1 MISARPL
8 PGGWL
13 TCYPPG
19 FLRLGMW
26 TSRGPFLESFRMTR
40 VIEWIIS
47 LLIVIALFVVI
58 GLFLPAS
65 RTVSHSVETNRP
77 MSTVND
83 VLSGFTRFKDWNAL
97 INHDPRMQLT
107 TSGPETGVG
116 ATLNFSSSQH
126 SIGSGKWEVVEI
138 VPGEKIVYALDTPGR
153 GKNKRMTFRFERTGQ
168 RNQNI
173 EISQRYT
180 VDYGYDLLGRYA
192 GTLYVNSEVGAD
204 IKRGLTKLTNL
215 LTTIPRFDYSQHEP
229 GFEVVE
235 LPAQNVLLVTTAAKR
250 ANDDIAVAVTN
261 QLKWIEQVMEKNEL
275 EAAGPMRIVTNEFG
289 ADTYGFDV
297 VMPVRPEGTG
307 PAGEEE
313 AAAEGEEVASTE
325 DGEAAE
331 GDEAAEAAD
340 AEELVAEIAQE
351 PVSLDAPLDATTMPE
366 VLDIAINPGRNNTA
380 NPVVYLQVPAH
391 RAVTTTYVGPAPA
404 LPRVRDLIRA
414 WAIVRGAETAERP
427 YEDYRIEIEDML
439 SDTAEFQVYWPVKVA
454 GEMPGAAVQLV
465 PEPVAEGAASPPPG
479 EEGEAGAEDAPADA
493 EETESA
499 E

>member
-1 MISARPL
+1 
-8 PGGWL
+8 
-13 TCYPPG
+13 
-19 FLRLGMW
+19 
-26 TSRGPFLESFRMTR
+26 MTR

-83 VLSGFTRFKDWNAL
+83 ILSSFTRFKDWNAL

-107 TSGPETGVG
+107 TSGPESGVG
-116 ATLNFSSSQH
+116 AALAFSSSQH
-126 SIGSGKWEVVEI
+126 SIGSGKWEIKEI

-153 GKNKRMTFRFERTGQ
+153 GKNKTMTFDFERTGQ
-168 RNQNI
+168 RKQNVKI
-173 EISQRYT
+173 TQTFDVE
-180 VDYGYDLLGRYA
+180 YGYDLLGRYA
-192 GTLYVNSEVGAD
+192 GLYITDNVGED
-204 IKRGLTKLTNL
+204 MKLGLGKFSNL
-215 LTTIPRFDYSQHEP
+215 IATIPRFDYSQHDAE
-229 GFEVVE
+229 FAFVD
-235 LPAQNVLLVTTAAKR
+235 LPAQNVLSATATAKR
-250 ANDDIAVAVTN
+250 ANDDIAVAMTN
-261 QLKWIEQVMEKNEL
+261 QLKWIEQVMEENEL
-275 EAAGPMRIVTNEFG
+275 ESAGPLRIVTNEFG
-289 ADTYGFDV
+289 ADAYGFDV

-313 AAAEGEEVASTE
+313 ATEEGDDVAAT
-325 DGEAAE
+325 DGEDAAE
-331 GDEAAEAAD
+331 GDEAA
-340 AEELVAEIAQE
+340 AEGEESEERIAEIAQE
-351 PVSLDAPLDATTMPE
+351 RVSLDDPLDASVMPE
-366 VLDIAINPGRNNTA
+366 VLDIEIKPGRNNTA

-427 YEDYRIEIEDML
+427 YEDYLIEIEDML
-439 SDTAEFQVYWPVKVA
+439 SDNAEFQAYWPVKV
-454 GEMPGAAVQLV
+454 GDEMPGAAVQLV

-479 EEGEAGAEDAPADA
+479 EEGEAGTEDAPAEA